1 MFRLSSDFWNKFAR
15 KTLRA
20 VFSLA
25 LAASCVSGA
34 FAYTTENFDVDV
46 TVGEDNSYAFSES
59 VTVNFDKQQH
69 GIYVYVPTTGMS
81 GVQTDK
87 LQIHDQR
94 DPEMDNE
101 WVKDWNYEVYDDGDK
116 RVFQIG
122 DADTTVTGRQKYEFG
137 YRMRIVDDKDTTK
150 DFMYIDLL
158 PTGWETA
165 IDSTKIRVRMP
176 KSIDEDEIQVYADA
190 YGGEEVV
197 TNVWWDY
204 DEEENIITITG
215 KNLEQGVGITVFCL
229 LPEGYW
235 VDQLNYDGVLSLIPI
250 LCIVIGAASLILWLI
265 FGRDKKIIPTVEFY
279 PPEGLNPAEVGLIVD
294 GTADKSDLLSL
305 IIYFAD
311 KGYLTIKQKD
321 KKDFTLT
328 KVKEIDTKEKKFART
343 LFDGLFAK
351 GSSVN
356 LKDLDEDFGDAYFAA
371 YGALTGYYRKSKN
384 RLFTISSKIWRVV
397 VFVFAAVMPLLMT
410 AFSSLYSGDFTS
422 VLIGGFAGT
431 LVIVVTL
438 LLLLRAQDK
447 IYVTNTGRKTAKFM
461 ILWIINLASVFVNAL
476 MIFLDTKSTV
486 CALTFVAGLVAA
498 EAAACMMEKRTDKSI
513 DLMGKILGLRNFIET
528 AEADR
533 INLLV
538 EENPSYFYE
547 VLPYAYVLGVTD
559 KWAKNFEKIHIE
571 TPSWYYGDND
581 ALMDAWFYSTMMR
594 SCSTTVAKNI
604 HINTDAIDSGGGGG
618 FSSGG
623 GGFSGGGFGGGGGG
637 AW

>member
-1 MFRLSSDFWNKFAR
+1 MFRLSSDFWNKFVR

-25 LAASCVSGA
+25 LAASCVGGA
-34 FAYTTENFDVDV
+34 FAYTTEKFDVDV
-46 TVGEDNSYAFSES
+46 TVGEDNSYEFSDS
-59 VTVNFDKQQH
+59 VTVNFDKPQH
-69 GIYVYVPTTGMS
+69 GIYVYLPTTGMS
-81 GVQTDK
+81 GAQTEE
-87 LQIHDQR
+87 LQVNDQR
-94 DPEMDNE
+94 DPELDKE
-101 WVKDWNYEVYDDGDK
+101 WVKDRNYEIYNDGDN

-122 DADTTVTGRQKYEFG
+122 DADTTVRGRQKYEFG

-165 IDSTKIRVRMP
+165 IDSTKIRVQMP
-176 KSIDEDEIQVYADA
+176 KSIDEDAIQVYADS
-190 YGGEEVV
+190 YGGDEIVP
-197 TNVWWDY
+197 NIFWNY
-204 DEEENIITITG
+204 DDAAGTITITG

-235 VDQLNYDGVLSLIPI
+235 VDQLNYDSVLSQIPL
-250 LCIVIGAASLILWLI
+250 LCIVIGAGLLLLWML

-311 KGYLTIKQKD
+311 KGYLTIKQNG

-328 KVKEIDTKEKKFART
+328 RVKDIDTKEKKFART

-356 LKDLDEDFGDAYFAA
+356 LKDLDEDFSDAYFAA
-371 YGALTGYYRKSKN
+371 YGSLTGYYRKSKN
-384 RLFTISSKIWRVV
+384 RLFTISSRVLRIIA
-397 VFVFAAVMPLLMT
+397 FVLAAVMPLLTT
-410 AFSSLYSGDFTS
+410 ALSSLYSGNYTGI
-422 VLIGGFAGT
+422 VVAGLGGT
-431 LVIVVTL
+431 LIITVTL

-461 ILWIINLASVFVNAL
+461 ILWIVNLATVVLCAVMVF
-476 MIFLDTKSTV
+476 MDTRSIV
-486 CALTFVAGLVAA
+486 CALGFAAGLVAS
-498 EAAACMMEKRTDKSI
+498 EVAACMMEKRTDKSI
-513 DLMGKILGLRNFIET
+513 ELMGKILGLRNFIET

-538 EENPSYFYE
+538 EENPSYFYDI
-547 VLPYAYVLGVTD
+547 LPYAYVLGVTD
-559 KWAKNFEKIHIE
+559 KWAKNFENINIE
-571 TPSWYYGDND
+571 SPSWYYGDNSV
-581 ALMDAWFYSTMMR
+581 LMDAWFYSHMVR

-604 HINTDAIDSGGGGG
+604 QINTDAIDSGGGGG

>member
-34 FAYTTENFDVDV
+34 FAYTTEKFDVDV

-101 WVKDWNYEVYDDGDK
+101 WVKDWNYEVYDDGGK

-190 YGGEEVV
+190 YGGEDVV

-204 DEEENIITITG
+204 NAEENIITITG

-279 PPEGLNPAEVGLIVD
+279 PPDGLNPAEVGLIVD

-547 VLPYAYVLGVTD
+547 ILPYAYVLGVTD

>member
-1 MFRLSSDFWNKFAR
+1 MFRLSSNFWNKFAR

-34 FAYTTENFDVDV
+34 FAYTTEKFDVDV
-46 TVGEDNSYAFSES
+46 TVGEDNSYEFSES

-81 GVQTDK
+81 GVQTDE
-87 LQIHDQR
+87 LQINDQR
-94 DPEMDNE
+94 DPELDNE
-101 WVKDWNYEVYDDGDK
+101 WVKDRNYEVYTDGDN

-165 IDSTKIRVRMP
+165 IDSTKIRVQMP
-176 KSIDEDEIQVYADA
+176 KSIDEDAIQVYADS
-190 YGGEEVV
+190 YGSDEIVP
-197 TNVWWDY
+197 NIFWSY
-204 DEEENIITITG
+204 DDATSTITITG

-235 VDQLNYDGVLSLIPI
+235 VDQLNYDSVLSQIPL
-250 LCIVIGAASLILWLI
+250 LCIVIGAGLLLLWML

-294 GTADKSDLLSL
+294 GTADKSDLISL

-311 KGYLTIKQKD
+311 KGYLTIKQNG

-328 KVKEIDTKEKKFART
+328 KVKDIDTKEKKFART
-343 LFDGLFAK
+343 LFNGLFAN
-351 GSSVN
+351 GDSVN
-356 LKDLDEDFGDAYFAA
+356 LDDLGEDFSDAYFAA

-384 RLFTISSKIWRVV
+384 RLFTISSKVLRIIA
-397 VFVFAAVMPLLMT
+397 FVLAAVMPLLTT
-410 AFSSLYSGDFTS
+410 ALSSLYSGNYTGII
-422 VLIGGFAGT
+422 VAGLGGTF
-431 LVIVVTL
+431 VIAVTL

-447 IYVTNTGRKTAKFM
+447 IYVTNTGKKTAKFM
-461 ILWIINLASVFVNAL
+461 VLWIVNLATVALCAVMVF
-476 MIFLDTKSTV
+476 MDTRSIV
-486 CALTFVAGLVAA
+486 CALGFAAGLVAS
-498 EAAACMMEKRTDKSI
+498 EVAACMMEKRTDKSI

-559 KWAKNFEKIHIE
+559 KWAKNFENINIE
-571 TPSWYYGDND
+571 SPSWYYGDD
-581 ALMDAWFYSTMMR
+581 SALMDAWFYSHMMR
-594 SCSTTVAKNI
+594 NCSTTVAKNI

>member
-1 MFRLSSDFWNKFAR
+1 MFRLSSNFWNKFAR

-34 FAYTTENFDVDV
+34 FAYTTEKFDVDV
-46 TVGEDNSYAFSES
+46 TVGEDNSYEFSES

-81 GVQTDK
+81 GVQTDE
-87 LQIHDQR
+87 LQINDQR
-94 DPEMDNE
+94 DPELDNE
-101 WVKDWNYEVYDDGDK
+101 WVKDRNYEVYTDGDN

-122 DADTTVTGRQKYEFG
+122 DADTTVSGRQKYEFG

-165 IDSTKIRVRMP
+165 IDSTKIRVQMP
-176 KSIDEDEIQVYADA
+176 KSIDEDAIQVYADS
-190 YGGEEVV
+190 YGSDEIVP
-197 TNVWWDY
+197 NIFWSY
-204 DEEENIITITG
+204 DDATSTITITG

-235 VDQLNYDGVLSLIPI
+235 VDQLNYDSVLSQIPL
-250 LCIVIGAASLILWLI
+250 LCIVIGAGLLLLWML

-311 KGYLTIKQKD
+311 KGYLTIKQNG

-328 KVKEIDTKEKKFART
+328 KVKDIDTKEKKFART
-343 LFDGLFAK
+343 LFNGLFA
-351 GSSVN
+351 GGNSVN
-356 LKDLDEDFGDAYFAA
+356 LDDLGEDFSDAYFAA

-384 RLFTISSKIWRVV
+384 RLFTISSKVLRIIA
-397 VFVFAAVMPLLMT
+397 FILAAVMPLLTT
-410 AFSSLYSGDFTS
+410 ALSSLYSGNYTGII
-422 VLIGGFAGT
+422 VAGLGGTF
-431 LVIVVTL
+431 VIAVTL

-447 IYVTNTGRKTAKFM
+447 IYVTNTGKKTAKFM
-461 ILWIINLASVFVNAL
+461 VLWIVNLATVALCAVMVF
-476 MIFLDTKSTV
+476 MDTRSIV
-486 CALTFVAGLVAA
+486 CALGFAAGLVAS
-498 EAAACMMEKRTDKSI
+498 EVAACMMEKRTDKSI
-513 DLMGKILGLRNFIET
+513 ELMGKILGLRNFIET

-559 KWAKNFEKIHIE
+559 KWAKNFENINIE
-571 TPSWYYGDND
+571 SPSWYYGDD
-581 ALMDAWFYSTMMR
+581 SALMDAWFYSHMMR
-594 SCSTTVAKNI
+594 NCSTTVAKNI

>member
-1 MFRLSSDFWNKFAR
+1 MFRLSSNFWNKFAR

-34 FAYTTENFDVDV
+34 FAYTTEKFDVDV
-46 TVGEDNSYAFSES
+46 TVGEDNSYEFSES
-59 VTVNFDKQQH
+59 VTVNFDKRQH

-81 GVQTDK
+81 GVQTDE
-87 LQIHDQR
+87 LQINDQR
-94 DPEMDNE
+94 DPELDNE
-101 WVKDWNYEVYDDGDK
+101 WVKDRNYEVYTDGDN

-176 KSIDEDEIQVYADA
+176 KSIDEDGIQVYADA
-190 YGGEEVV
+190 YGGEDVV

-410 AFSSLYSGDFTS
+410 ALSSLYSGNYTGII
-422 VLIGGFAGT
+422 VAGLGGTF
-431 LVIVVTL
+431 VIAVTL

-447 IYVTNTGRKTAKFM
+447 IYVTNTGKKTAKFM
-461 ILWIINLASVFVNAL
+461 VLWIVNLATVALCAVMVF
-476 MIFLDTKSTV
+476 MDTRSIV
-486 CALTFVAGLVAA
+486 CALGFAAGLVAS
-498 EAAACMMEKRTDKSI
+498 EVVACMMEKRTDKSI

-528 AEADR
+528 AEVDR

-559 KWAKNFEKIHIE
+559 KWAKNFENINIE
-571 TPSWYYGDND
+571 SPSWYYGDD
-581 ALMDAWFYSTMMR
+581 SALMDAWFYSHMMR
-594 SCSTTVAKNI
+594 NCSTTVAKNI

>member
-1 MFRLSSDFWNKFAR
+1 MFRLSSNFWNKFAR

-34 FAYTTENFDVDV
+34 FAYTTEKFDVDV
-46 TVGEDNSYAFSES
+46 TVGEDNSYEFSES

-81 GVQTDK
+81 GVQTDE
-87 LQIHDQR
+87 LQINDQR
-94 DPEMDNE
+94 DPELDNE
-101 WVKDWNYEVYDDGDK
+101 WVKDWNYEVYTDGGN

-165 IDSTKIRVRMP
+165 IDSTKIRVQMP
-176 KSIDEDEIQVYADA
+176 KSIDEDAIQVYADS
-190 YGGEEVV
+190 YGSDEIVP
-197 TNVWWDY
+197 NVFWSY
-204 DEEENIITITG
+204 DDATSTITITG

-250 LCIVIGAASLILWLI
+250 LCIVIGAASLVLWLI

-311 KGYLTIKQKD
+311 KGYLTIKQNG

-343 LFDGLFAK
+343 LFDGLFA
-351 GSSVN
+351 GGDSVN
-356 LKDLDEDFGDAYFAA
+356 LDNLGEDFGDAYFAA

-422 VLIGGFAGT
+422 ILIGGFAGT

-438 LLLLRAQDK
+438 LLLLRVQDK
-447 IYVTNTGRKTAKFM
+447 IYVTNTGKKTAKFI
-461 ILWIINLASVFVNAL
+461 ILWVINLASVFVNAL
-476 MIFLDTKSTV
+476 MIFLDTKSAV
-486 CALTFVAGLVAA
+486 CALTFAAGLVAS
-498 EAAACMMEKRTDKSI
+498 EAAACLMEKRTDKSI
-513 DLMGKILGLRNFIET
+513 ELMGKILGLRNFIET

-559 KWAKNFEKIHIE
+559 KWAKNFENINIE
-571 TPSWYYGDND
+571 SPSWYYGDD
-581 ALMDAWFYSTMMR
+581 SALMDAWFYSRMMR

-604 HINTDAIDSGGGGG
+604 QISTDAIDSGGGGG